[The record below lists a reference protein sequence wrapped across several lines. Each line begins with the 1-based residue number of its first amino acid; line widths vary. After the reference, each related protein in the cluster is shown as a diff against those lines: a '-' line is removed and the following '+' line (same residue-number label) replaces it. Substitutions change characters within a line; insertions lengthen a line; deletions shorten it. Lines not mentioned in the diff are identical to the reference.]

1 MRPRPP
7 QNWGADRAS
16 GMAYSLGLTL
26 YNLAHRSAPGPTLP
40 RPDRPPGPLVW
51 LHAPSP
57 DAARPLVALAR
68 RLIDEDGYHVLLTLP
83 DPHPVVKGVILQAPP
98 SDTPAE
104 ARAFLDHWRPGA
116 AILSEGELRP
126 ALIHE
131 AQERGIPLA
140 MVDARA
146 PHLPR
151 GRDGWW
157 PGLVRAVLSGF
168 RAVLA
173 VDEPAARAFR
183 RAGAPPAAVTAP
195 GRMEQ
200 PSAALP
206 CTEAERAALAR
217 LIATRPVWF
226 AASLPEAEE
235 TQVIE
240 AHRAV
245 LRLAHRML
253 LILAP
258 ADPARAAALAERME
272 AREGWTVARRS
283 AEEEPDPDVQVYLV
297 DVPGEN
303 GLWYRLAPMTFLGG
317 SLSAQGSL
325 VDPLEPA
332 ALGSAVLH
340 GPRSGVHGATVGRL
354 ASAKAAVLV
363 GSAADLAESL
373 GELLAPDRVARLAQA
388 AWAVTSDG
396 AEVTDRVLRLVR
408 EMTDGAA

>member
-1 MRPRPP
+1 
-7 QNWGADRAS
+7 
-16 GMAYSLGLTL
+16 MAYSLGLTL
-26 YNLAHRSAPGPTLP
+26 YNLAHRAAPGPAVP
-40 RPDRPPGPLVW
+40 RPDRPPGQVVW
-51 LHAPSP
+51 LHAPST
-57 DAARPLVALAR
+57 DAARPMAALAR
-68 RLIDEDGYHVLLTLP
+68 RLIEEAGLQVVLTAPEPGPAVRGVLLQPPPP
-83 DPHPVVKGVILQAPP
+83 DTA
-98 SDTPAE
+98 AE
-104 ARAFLDHWRPGA
+104 ARAFLDHWRPA
-116 AILSEGELRP
+116 AAVLAEGELRP

-140 MVDARA
+140 LVDGRA
-146 PHLPR
+146 PHLPK

-240 AHRAV
+240 AHRSV

-283 AEEEPDPDVQVYLV
+283 AEEEPDPDVQVYLA

-303 GLWYRLAPMTFLGG
+303 GLWYRLAPMTYLGG
-317 SLSAQGSL
+317 SLSAQGCR
-325 VDPLEPA
+325 VDPMEPA

-340 GPRSGVHGATVGRL
+340 GPRNGDFGATVGRL
-354 ASAKAAVLV
+354 ASAQASVLV
-363 GSAADLAESL
+363 GSAADLADSL

-396 AEVTDRVLRLVR
+396 ADVTDRVVRLVR
-408 EMTDGAA
+408 EMTGRAG

>member
-1 MRPRPP
+1 
-7 QNWGADRAS
+7 
-16 GMAYSLGLTL
+16 MAYSLGLTL
-26 YNLAHRSAPGPTLP
+26 YNLAHRAAPVPMTA
-40 RPDRPPGPLVW
+40 RRDRPAGRLVW
-51 LHAPSP
+51 LHAPVA
-57 DAARPLVALAR
+57 DAARPLAALAR
-68 RLIDEDGYHVLLTLP
+68 RLIDDQGVAVVMTLP
-83 DPHPVVKGVILQAPP
+83 LPHPPLPGVIVEPP
-98 SDTPAE
+98 PPDTPAE
-104 ARAFLDHWRPGA
+104 ARAFLDHWRPEA
-116 AILSEGELRP
+116 AILADGELRP

-131 AQERGIPLA
+131 AQDRGIPLA
-140 MVDARA
+140 MVEARA
-146 PHLPR
+146 PYLPR

-157 PGLVRAVLSGF
+157 PGLVRSLLSGF

-183 RAGAPPAAVTAP
+183 RAGAPPGAVTAP

-235 TQVIE
+235 ALVIE
-240 AHRAV
+240 AHRSV

-258 ADPARAAALAERME
+258 ADPARAPALAERME

-283 AEEEPDPDVQVYLV
+283 AEEEPDPDVQVYLA
-297 DVPGEN
+297 DVPGEA
-303 GLWYRLAPMTFLGG
+303 GLWYRLAPMTYLGG
-317 SLSAQGSL
+317 SLTAQGCL
-325 VDPLEPA
+325 VDPMEPA

-340 GPRSGVHGATVGRL
+340 GPRSGPHGAMAGRL
-354 ASAKAAVLV
+354 AAAQATTLV

-373 GELLAPDRVARLAQA
+373 GELLAPDRAARLAQA
-388 AWAVTSDG
+388 AWTVTSDG
-396 AEVTDRVLRLVR
+396 AEVTDRVLRLVQD
-408 EMTDGAA
+408 MTAGPG

>member
-1 MRPRPP
+1 
-7 QNWGADRAS
+7 
-16 GMAYSLGLTL
+16 MAYSLGLTL
-26 YNLAHRSAPGPTLP
+26 YNLAHRAAPGPSAP
-40 RPDRPPGPLVW
+40 RPERPAGRLVW
-51 LHAPSP
+51 LHAPSS
-57 DAARPLVALAR
+57 DAVRPMAALAR
-68 RLIDEDGYHVLLTLP
+68 RLADDDGFVVLLTLP
-83 DPHPVVKGVILQAPP
+83 DPQPALKGPILQPP
-98 SDTPAE
+98 PPDTPAE
-104 ARAFLDHWRPGA
+104 ARAFLDHWRPEA
-116 AILSEGELRP
+116 AILAEGELRP
-126 ALIHE
+126 ALLHE
-131 AQERGIPLA
+131 AAERGIPMAL
-140 MVDARA
+140 VDARA
-146 PHLPR
+146 PHLPK

-157 PGLVRAVLSGF
+157 PGLTRAILSGF

-183 RAGAPPAAVTAP
+183 RAGAPPGAVTAP

-226 AASLPEAEE
+226 AAHLPEAEE
-235 TQVIE
+235 TPVIE
-240 AHRAV
+240 AHRSV

-283 AEEEPDPDVQVYLV
+283 TEEEPDPDVQVYLV

-303 GLWYRLAPMTFLGG
+303 GLWYRLAPMTYLGG
-317 SLSAQGSL
+317 SLSAEGCL

-340 GPRSGVHGATVGRL
+340 GPRSGAFGATVGRL
-354 ASAKAAVLV
+354 ASAQAAVLV
-363 GSAADLAESL
+363 GSAADLADSL

-396 AEVTDRVLRLVR
+396 ADVTDRVVRLVR
-408 EMTDGAA
+408 EMTGGPG

>member
-1 MRPRPP
+1 
-7 QNWGADRAS
+7 
-16 GMAYSLGLTL
+16 MAYSLGLTL
-26 YNLAHRSAPGPTLP
+26 YNLAHRSAADPAAP
-40 RPDRPPGPLVW
+40 RPDRPAGRLVW
-51 LHAPSP
+51 LHAPSA
-57 DAARPLVALAR
+57 DSVRPMAALAG
-68 RLIDEDGYHVLLTLP
+68 RLADDEGFAVLLTLSDP
-83 DPHPVVKGVILQAPP
+83 DPALRGPIQQPP
-98 SDTPAE
+98 PPETTAE
-104 ARAFLDHWRPGA
+104 ARSFLDHWRPDA
-116 AILSEGELRP
+116 AIFAEGELRP
-126 ALIHE
+126 ALMHE

-140 MVDARA
+140 LVDARA
-146 PHLPR
+146 PSLPK

-157 PGLVRAVLSGF
+157 PGLVRALLSGF

-183 RAGAPPAAVTAP
+183 RAGAPPGVVTAP

-217 LIATRPVWF
+217 LIATRPVWL
-226 AASLPEAEE
+226 AANLPEAEE

-240 AHRAV
+240 AHRSV

-253 LILAP
+253 LIVAP
-258 ADPARAAALAERME
+258 ADPARATALAERME

-283 AEEEPDPDVQVYLV
+283 AEEEPDPEVQVYLV

-303 GLWYRLAPMTFLGG
+303 GLWYRLAPMTYLGG
-317 SLSAQGSL
+317 SLSAQGCR

-340 GPRSGVHGATVGRL
+340 GPRNGAFGATVGRL
-354 ASAKAAVLV
+354 ASAQASVLV
-363 GSAADLAESL
+363 GSASDLADSL

-396 AEVTDRVLRLVR
+396 ADVTDRVVRLVR
-408 EMTDGAA
+408 EMTEGAG